1 MGGQKKGGGWTKKE
15 RWVDKKGEVGGQKKG
30 VGGQKKGGGWT
41 KKAVALAKRGP
52 SGQLDWREHKF

>member
-1 MGGQKKGGGWTKKE
+1 MDKKREVGGRKKSGWTKK
-15 RWVDKKGEVGGQKKG
+15 GSGGQ
-30 VGGQKKGGGWT
+30 

>member
-1 MGGQKKGGGWTKKE
+1 MGGKKK
-15 RWVDKKGEVGGQKKG
+15 EVGGQKKE
-30 VGGQKKGGGWT
+30 GGRQ

>member
-15 RWVDKKGEVGGQKKG
+15 WVDKKGSGGQ
-30 VGGQKKGGGWT
+30 